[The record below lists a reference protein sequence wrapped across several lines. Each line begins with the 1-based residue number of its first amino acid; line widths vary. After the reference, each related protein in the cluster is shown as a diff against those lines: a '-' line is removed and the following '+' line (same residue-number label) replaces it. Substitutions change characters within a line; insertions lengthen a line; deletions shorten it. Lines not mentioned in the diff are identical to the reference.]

1 MNKKEHI
8 TYILAD
14 QLQVNRIVRG
24 DVENKTYAKKLKRL
38 SRSIKSRGIMTPLI
52 VSSKSDKY
60 EIIDGNRRFEAGL
73 LIGLT
78 NFPCIIKDDIKNSDD
93 EEITL
98 LGFSTNEMRSDLKPS
113 QEVEALQRVLDNGDL
128 DLKKISNATGKSINQ
143 LRSILKRK
151 DLDERV
157 SKLVDKGDIAPS
169 TSNKLSSLNK
179 EEQRDVVQS
188 FKDLGLPISG
198 DSIDLYKGTKSLSH
212 KRISAK
218 IKKQLVANIGTQAD
232 ETEALKKEYRELEKD
247 INRAIDKVKLIMDN
261 KKASHYILK
270 KHPKI
275 YKDFSEMLEY
285 LD

>member
-8 TYILAD
+8 TYILTD

-52 VSSKSDKY
+52 VSSKSNKY
-60 EIIDGNRRFEAGL
+60 EIIDGNRRFEAGC

-78 NFPCIIKDDIKNSDD
+78 NFPCIIKDNINNNDD

-113 QEVEALQRVLDNGDL
+113 QEVEALQRVLENGDL
-128 DLKKISNATGKSINQ
+128 DLKKISNATGKSISQ
-143 LRSILKRK
+143 LRSILQRK
-151 DLDERV
+151 GLDEQV
-157 SKLVDKGDIAPS
+157 SKLVDKGDISPS
-169 TSNKLSSLNK
+169 TSKKLSSLNK

-188 FKDLGLPISG
+188 FKDLDLPISG
-198 DSIDLYKGTKSLSH
+198 NTIDLYKGTKSFAH
-212 KRISAK
+212 KKISAK
-218 IKKQLVANIGTQAD
+218 IKKQLVENIGTQAE

-247 INRAIDKVKLIMDN
+247 INKAIDKVKLIMKN
-261 KKASHYILK
+261 SKTANYISKKY
-270 KHPKI
+270 PDI
-275 YKDFSEMLEY
+275 YKDFNEMIEY